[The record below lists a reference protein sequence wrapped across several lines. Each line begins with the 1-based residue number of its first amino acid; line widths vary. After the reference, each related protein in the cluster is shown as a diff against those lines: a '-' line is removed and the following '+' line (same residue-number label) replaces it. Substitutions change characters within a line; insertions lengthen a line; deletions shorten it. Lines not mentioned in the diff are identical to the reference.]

1 MESLQNTECIIN
13 AFLLFI
19 QHLPF
24 STLQTL
30 SPNIIK
36 PIKIIFTQHKR
47 KLK

>member
-13 AFLLFI
+13 AFWLFI
-19 QHLPF
+19 QHSPF

-36 PIKIIFTQHKR
+36 PIRLSSLNIKEN
-47 KLK
+47 